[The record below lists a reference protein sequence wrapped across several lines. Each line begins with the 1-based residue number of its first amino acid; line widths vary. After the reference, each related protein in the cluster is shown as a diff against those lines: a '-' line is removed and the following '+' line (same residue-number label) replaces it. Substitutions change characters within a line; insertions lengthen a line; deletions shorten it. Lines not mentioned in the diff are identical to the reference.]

1 MKIISNNDVYIQGS
15 DLEQI
20 LQNDKTFPLDMYYAI
35 AKGMPHVKSLTKF
48 IKIEGEKEKD
58 FLKRNTIIPDFGDLY
73 TCTIEELEEMIKR
86 LKKEEWDII
95 CSDDTLGRDQTAEER
110 IESYKRKK
118 KIDYLLVQIRE
129 MVAYKRGKSM
139 LDYPNIPNP
148 GHRVFEIGELK
159 ATLSLQNGKI
169 ICYPKK
175 GKKSGAYSWG
185 CYDSYPYLL
194 TNYENDLD
202 SLSTLAH
209 ELGHSVHSYYSKNNQ
224 IYEYANYPIFLAE
237 IASTVNEILLNE
249 YLYQNAT
256 DKNEKILYL
265 SEFLDKV
272 RATIY
277 RQTMFA
283 EFEMIMHQKEKEG
296 IPLTEKEFSDT
307 YYNLN
312 KLYYGKN
319 VISDEEI
326 RYEWMRIPHFY
337 TSFYVYKYATGLSC
351 AIYIAYEILKGNQE
365 VKENYIKFLKSGSN
379 GYPLDILK
387 LVGIDLT
394 TGEVVADALKVFK
407 DKLCELKKL
416 I

>member
-129 MVAYKRGKSM
+129 MVAYKRRKSM

-175 GKKSGAYSWG
+175 GKTLDDIPSLAFEVAIEELK
-185 CYDSYPYLL
+185 
-194 TNYENDLD
+194 NDMRD
-202 SLSTLAH
+202 
-209 ELGHSVHSYYSKNNQ
+209 Y
-224 IYEYANYPIFLAE
+224 
-237 IASTVNEILLNE
+237 
-249 YLYQNAT
+249 
-256 DKNEKILYL
+256 
-265 SEFLDKV
+265 
-272 RATIY
+272 
-277 RQTMFA
+277 
-283 EFEMIMHQKEKEG
+283 
-296 IPLTEKEFSDT
+296 
-307 YYNLN
+307 
-312 KLYYGKN
+312 
-319 VISDEEI
+319 SDELVYDIDSQRTEDGKYLI
-326 RYEWMRIPHFY
+326 
-337 TSFYVYKYATGLSC
+337 TSFKIIDEKT
-351 AIYIAYEILKGNQE
+351 K
-365 VKENYIKFLKSGSN
+365 N
-379 GYPLDILK
+379 GEFQRI
-387 LVGIDLT
+387 
-394 TGEVVADALKVFK
+394 FK
-407 DKLCELKKL
+407 KKC
-416 I
+416 